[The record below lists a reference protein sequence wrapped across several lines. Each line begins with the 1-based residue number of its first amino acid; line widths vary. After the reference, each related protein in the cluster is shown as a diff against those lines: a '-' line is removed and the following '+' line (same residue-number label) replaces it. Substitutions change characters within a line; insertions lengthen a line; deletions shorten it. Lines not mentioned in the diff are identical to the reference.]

1 MDAIWVL
8 NKDDAAI
15 IAHESIHLLVIV
27 HSHTGIREEAPN
39 ELLAYQHTYLMRA
52 FMK

>member
-8 NKDDAAI
+8 NKNDAAI
-15 IAHESIHLLVIV
+15 IAHELIHLLVIV
-27 HSHTGIREEAPN
+27 HEHIGIREDPPK

-52 FMK
+52 FME